1 MRTGSE
7 APLLAVSPSLFA
19 KGQQLEAR
27 GLTWNIFPAIV
38 VPSAR
43 EANHVLQRLR

>member
-7 APLLAVSPSLFA
+7 GQLLAVSSWPLA
-19 KGQQLEAR
+19 KSQKLKAKSWSGNL
-27 GLTWNIFPAIV
+27 FPAIV
-38 VPSAR
+38 VSSAR

>member
-1 MRTGSE
+1 MHTGSE
-7 APLLAVSPSLFA
+7 GQLLAVSSQLFA
-19 KGQQLEAR
+19 KSQQLKAR
-27 GLTWNIFPAIV
+27 SLTWNIFPAIV